1 MKNKPII
8 IDLDGTIVHTDM
20 LHENIFSLLAAK
32 PLEILKIPYYLF
44 KGKAY
49 LKKKLA
55 LESQLDVT
63 NLPYNYE
70 LLDWIKDQ
78 KNKGSNVVLC
88 TGSDIIDAKKI
99 SDFLGIFDDVIASDG
114 KLNLV
119 GKNKANILVEQY
131 GSKNFH
137 YAGNSR
143 KDIHIW
149 KESDHA
155 IVINSSKKLLN
166 TVKKI
171 CKVTFTIPKRKIHP
185 KIIIKAMRVHQWLK
199 NLLLFAPFIAAH
211 QINNFES
218 WVSVTIGFV
227 SFSLCASAIYLLNDL
242 TDLSNDRSHPRK
254 KERPFASGK
263 LPFYYGVLLIPLL
276 LVSSF
281 AIAII
286 FSNSEFTIWLF
297 LYLLLT
303 TLYTFIIKPIVFLD
317 VIVLAMLF
325 TIRIIAGSATLLLP
339 LSPWILAFSIFL
351 FVSLAIIKRY
361 AELEIQ
367 IIKNISQI
375 KGRGY
380 YTSDASLIQ
389 SIGLASGFCSILVFV
404 LYLNSPEVM
413 ALYNSPE
420 IIWLCIPIL
429 IYWQSWMW
437 LSAHRGEMHDDPI
450 IFAIKD
456 KHSLMSGFLFVFVL
470 FLGTVKF

>member
-166 TVKKI
+166 AVKKI

-218 WVSVTIGFV
+218 WVSVTIGFI

-254 KERPFASGK
+254 KERPFASGE

-297 LYLLLT
+297 LYLFLT
-303 TLYTFIIKPIVFLD
+303 TLYTFIIKPIIFLD

-339 LSPWILAFSIFL
+339 LSPWILGFSIFL

-437 LSAHRGEMHDDPI
+437 LSAHRGKMHDDPL
-450 IFAIKD
+450 IFAMKD